1 MNPMRT
7 AIFGGSFNPIHRGHI
22 ALADFVVQGGWTDEV
37 WLLVSPQNPLKAAAG
52 LLPEQLRL
60 ALAQQATENYDRI
73 KVSDFEFHLPRP
85 SFTYKT
91 LAALRES
98 YPDRSFQI
106 LIGADNWL
114 CFDRWACHEELL
126 RDYELLV
133 YPRQGYDIDTAS
145 LPPNVQ
151 FVPAPLFPFSSTQLR
166 EMLLRGEDLSGILPQ
181 EINKTANISLL
192 RELLRK

>member
-1 MNPMRT
+1 MPMRT

-37 WLLVSPQNPLKAAAG
+37 WLLVSPQNPLKAAVG

-85 SFTYKT
+85 SFTFKT

-98 YPDRSFQI
+98 HPDRSFQI
-106 LIGADNWL
+106 LIGADHWF
-114 CFDRWACHEELL
+114 CFDRWARHEELL

-133 YPRQGYDIDTAS
+133 YPREGYDIHTAS
-145 LPPNVQ
+145 LPPNVR

>member
-22 ALADFVVQGGWTDEV
+22 ALADFVVQGGWTEEL

-60 ALAQQATENYDRI
+60 ALAQQATGNYDRI

-98 YPDRSFQI
+98 HPDRSFQI

-114 CFDRWACHEELL
+114 CFDRWAHHEELL

-133 YPRQGYDIDTAS
+133 YPRQGYDIDTTS

>member
-1 MNPMRT
+1 MPMRT

-37 WLLVSPQNPLKAAAG
+37 WLIVSPQNPLKAAAG

-73 KVSDFEFHLPRP
+73 KVSDFEFHLTRP

-98 YPDRSFQI
+98 HPDRSFQI
-106 LIGADNWL
+106 LIGADNWS
-114 CFDRWACHEELL
+114 CFNRWAHHEELL

-133 YPRQGYDIDTAS
+133 YPREGYDIHTAS
-145 LPPNVQ
+145 LPPNVR

>member
-1 MNPMRT
+1 MPMRT

-85 SFTYKT
+85 SFTYKA

-98 YPDRSFQI
+98 HPGRSFQI

-114 CFDRWACHEELL
+114 CFDRWARHEELL

-133 YPRQGYDIDTAS
+133 YPREGYDIHTAS
-145 LPPNVQ
+145 LPPNVR

>member
-1 MNPMRT
+1 MPMRT

-98 YPDRSFQI
+98 HPDRSFQI
-106 LIGADNWL
+106 LIGADNWS
-114 CFDRWACHEELL
+114 CFNRWAHHEELL

-133 YPRQGYDIDTAS
+133 YPREGYDIHTAS
-145 LPPNVQ
+145 LPPNVR

>member
-1 MNPMRT
+1 MPMRT

-37 WLLVSPQNPLKAAAG
+37 WLLVSPQNPLKAAVG

-98 YPDRSFQI
+98 HPDRSFQI

-114 CFDRWACHEELL
+114 CFNRWARHEELL

-133 YPRQGYDIDTAS
+133 YPRQGYDIHTDS
-145 LPPNVQ
+145 LPPNVR

>member
-1 MNPMRT
+1 MPMRT

-98 YPDRSFQI
+98 HPDRSFQI

-114 CFDRWACHEELL
+114 CFNRWAHHKELL

-133 YPRQGYDIDTAS
+133 YPRQGYDIHTAS
-145 LPPNVQ
+145 LPPNVR

>member
-1 MNPMRT
+1 MPMRT

-114 CFDRWACHEELL
+114 CFDRWAHHEELL

-133 YPRQGYDIDTAS
+133 YPRQGYDIHTAS
-145 LPPNVQ
+145 LPPNVR

>member
-1 MNPMRT
+1 MPMRT

-98 YPDRSFQI
+98 HPDRSFQI

-114 CFDRWACHEELL
+114 CFDRWAHHEELL

-133 YPRQGYDIDTAS
+133 YPRQGYDIQTAS
-145 LPPNVQ
+145 LPLNVR

-166 EMLLRGEDLSGILPQ
+166 EMLLRGEDLSDILPQ

>member
-1 MNPMRT
+1 MPTRT

-85 SFTYKT
+85 SFTFKT

-98 YPDRSFQI
+98 HPDRSFQI

-114 CFDRWACHEELL
+114 CFDRWAHHEELL

-133 YPRQGYDIDTAS
+133 YPRQGYDIHTAS
-145 LPPNVQ
+145 LPPNVR

>member
-1 MNPMRT
+1 MPMRT

-98 YPDRSFQI
+98 HPDRSFQI

-114 CFDRWACHEELL
+114 CFNRWARHEELL

-133 YPRQGYDIDTAS
+133 YPRQGYDIHTDS
-145 LPPNVQ
+145 LPPNVR

>member
-1 MNPMRT
+1 MPMRT

-73 KVSDFEFHLPRP
+73 KVSDFEFNLPRP

-98 YPDRSFQI
+98 HPDRSFQI
-106 LIGADNWL
+106 LIGADNWS
-114 CFDRWACHEELL
+114 CFNRWARHEELL

-133 YPRQGYDIDTAS
+133 YPREGYDIHTAS
-145 LPPNVQ
+145 LPPNVR

-166 EMLLRGEDLSGILPQ
+166 EMLLRGEDLSDILPQ

>member
-1 MNPMRT
+1 MPMRT
-7 AIFGGSFNPIHRGHI
+7 AIFGGSFNPIHRRHI

-60 ALAQQATENYDRI
+60 DLAQQATENYDRI

-98 YPDRSFQI
+98 HPDRSFQI

-114 CFDRWACHEELL
+114 CFDRWARHEELL
-126 RDYELLV
+126 RDYALLV
-133 YPRQGYDIDTAS
+133 YP
-145 LPPNVQ
+145 
-151 FVPAPLFPFSSTQLR
+151 
-166 EMLLRGEDLSGILPQ
+166 
-181 EINKTANISLL
+181 
-192 RELLRK
+192 

>member
-1 MNPMRT
+1 MPMRT

-60 ALAQQATENYDRI
+60 ALAQQATGNYDRI

-98 YPDRSFQI
+98 HPDRSFQI
-106 LIGADNWL
+106 LIGADNWS
-114 CFDRWACHEELL
+114 CFNRWARHEELL

-133 YPRQGYDIDTAS
+133 YPRGGYDIHTAS
-145 LPPNVQ
+145 LPPNVR

-166 EMLLRGEDLSGILPQ
+166 AMLLRGEDLSGILPQ

>member
-1 MNPMRT
+1 MPMRT

-52 LLPEQLRL
+52 LLPEQFRL

-98 YPDRSFQI
+98 HPDRSFQI
-106 LIGADNWL
+106 LIGADNWQ
-114 CFDRWACHEELL
+114 CFNRWARYEELL

-133 YPRQGYDIDTAS
+133 YPRQGYDIHTDS
-145 LPPNVQ
+145 LPPNVR

>member
-1 MNPMRT
+1 MPTRT

-114 CFDRWACHEELL
+114 CFDRWAHHEELL

-133 YPRQGYDIDTAS
+133 YPRQGYDIHTAS
-145 LPPNVQ
+145 LPPNVR

-192 RELLRK
+192 RELLWK

>member
-1 MNPMRT
+1 MPMRT

-37 WLLVSPQNPLKAAAG
+37 WLLVSPQNPLKAAVG

-98 YPDRSFQI
+98 HPDRSFQI
-106 LIGADNWL
+106 LIGADNWS
-114 CFDRWACHEELL
+114 CFNRWARHEELL

-133 YPRQGYDIDTAS
+133 YPREGYDIHTAS
-145 LPPNVQ
+145 LPPNVR

>member
-1 MNPMRT
+1 MPMRT

-73 KVSDFEFHLPRP
+73 KVSDFEFNLPRP

-91 LAALRES
+91 LAALRGS
-98 YPDRSFQI
+98 HPDRSFQI

-114 CFDRWACHEELL
+114 CFDRWAHHEELL

-133 YPRQGYDIDTAS
+133 YPRQGYDIHTAS
-145 LPPNVQ
+145 LPPNVR

>member
-1 MNPMRT
+1 MPMRT

-60 ALAQQATENYDRI
+60 VLAQQATENYDRI

-98 YPDRSFQI
+98 HPDRSFQI

-114 CFDRWACHEELL
+114 CFDRWAHHEELL

-133 YPRQGYDIDTAS
+133 YPREGYDIHTAS
-145 LPPNVQ
+145 LPPNVR

>member
-1 MNPMRT
+1 MPMRT

-60 ALAQQATENYDRI
+60 ALAQQATGNYDRI

-98 YPDRSFQI
+98 HPDRSFQI
-106 LIGADNWL
+106 LIGADNWS
-114 CFDRWACHEELL
+114 CFNRWAHHEELL

-133 YPRQGYDIDTAS
+133 YPREGYDIHTAS
-145 LPPNVQ
+145 LPPNVR

>member
-1 MNPMRT
+1 MPMRT

-60 ALAQQATENYDRI
+60 TLAQQATGNYDRI

-98 YPDRSFQI
+98 HPDRSFQI
-106 LIGADNWL
+106 LIGADNWS
-114 CFDRWACHEELL
+114 CFNRWAHHEELL

-133 YPRQGYDIDTAS
+133 YPREGYDIHTAS
-145 LPPNVQ
+145 LPPNVR

-166 EMLLRGEDLSGILPQ
+166 EMLLRGEDLSDILPQ

>member
-1 MNPMRT
+1 MPMRT
-7 AIFGGSFNPIHRGHI
+7 AIFGGSFNPILRGHI

-37 WLLVSPQNPLKAAAG
+37 WLIVSPQNPLKAAAG

-98 YPDRSFQI
+98 HPDRSFQI
-106 LIGADNWL
+106 LIGADNWS
-114 CFDRWACHEELL
+114 CFNRWAHHEELL

-133 YPRQGYDIDTAS
+133 YPREGYDIHTAS
-145 LPPNVQ
+145 LPPNVR

>member
-1 MNPMRT
+1 MPMRI

-60 ALAQQATENYDRI
+60 ALAQQATGNYDRI

-98 YPDRSFQI
+98 HPDRSFQI
-106 LIGADNWL
+106 LIGADNWS
-114 CFDRWACHEELL
+114 CFNRWAHHEELL

-133 YPRQGYDIDTAS
+133 YPREGYDIHTAS
-145 LPPNVQ
+145 LPPNVR

>member
-1 MNPMRT
+1 MPMRT

-37 WLLVSPQNPLKAAAG
+37 WLLVSPQNPLKAAVG

-60 ALAQQATENYDRI
+60 ALAQQATGNYDRI

-98 YPDRSFQI
+98 HPDRSFQI
-106 LIGADNWL
+106 LIGADNWS
-114 CFDRWACHEELL
+114 CFNRWAHHEELL

-133 YPRQGYDIDTAS
+133 YPREGYDIHTAS
-145 LPPNVQ
+145 LPPNVR

>member
-1 MNPMRT
+1 MPTRT

-60 ALAQQATENYDRI
+60 ALAQQATGNYDRI

-98 YPDRSFQI
+98 HPDRSFQI

-114 CFDRWACHEELL
+114 CFNRWARHEELL

-133 YPRQGYDIDTAS
+133 YPRLGYDIHTAS
-145 LPPNVQ
+145 LPPNVR

>member
-1 MNPMRT
+1 MPMRT

-37 WLLVSPQNPLKAAAG
+37 WLLVSPQNPLKAAVG

-91 LAALRES
+91 LAALREIH
-98 YPDRSFQI
+98 PDRSFQI

-114 CFDRWACHEELL
+114 CFDRWARHEELL

-133 YPRQGYDIDTAS
+133 YPREGYDIDTAS
-145 LPPNVQ
+145 LPPNVS

-166 EMLLRGEDLSGILPQ
+166 EMLLRGENLSGILPQ

>member
-1 MNPMRT
+1 MPMRT

-52 LLPEQLRL
+52 LLPEHLRL

-98 YPDRSFQI
+98 HPDRSFQI

-114 CFDRWACHEELL
+114 CFDRWAHHEELL

-133 YPRQGYDIDTAS
+133 YPRQGYDIHTAS
-145 LPPNVQ
+145 LPPNVR

>member
-1 MNPMRT
+1 MPMRT

-106 LIGADNWL
+106 LIGADNWS
-114 CFDRWACHEELL
+114 CFNRWAHHEELL

-133 YPRQGYDIDTAS
+133 YPRQGYDIHTAS
-145 LPPNVQ
+145 LPSNVR

>member
-1 MNPMRT
+1 MRT

-98 YPDRSFQI
+98 HPDRSFQI
-106 LIGADNWL
+106 LIGADNWS
-114 CFDRWACHEELL
+114 CFNRWAHHEELL

-133 YPRQGYDIDTAS
+133 YPRQGYDIHTAS
-145 LPPNVQ
+145 LPPNVR

>member
-1 MNPMRT
+1 MPMRT

-114 CFDRWACHEELL
+114 CFDRWAHHEELL

-133 YPRQGYDIDTAS
+133 YPREGYDIHTAS
-145 LPPNVQ
+145 LPPNVR

>member
-1 MNPMRT
+1 MPTRT

-85 SFTYKT
+85 SFTFKT

-98 YPDRSFQI
+98 HPDRSFQI

-114 CFDRWACHEELL
+114 CFDRWAHHEELL

-133 YPRQGYDIDTAS
+133 YPREGYDIHTAS
-145 LPPNVQ
+145 LPPNVR

>member
-1 MNPMRT
+1 MPMRT

-60 ALAQQATENYDRI
+60 ALAQQATGNYDRI

-98 YPDRSFQI
+98 HPDRSFQI
-106 LIGADNWL
+106 LIGADNWS
-114 CFDRWACHEELL
+114 CFNRWARHEELL

-133 YPRQGYDIDTAS
+133 YPRQGYDIQTAS
-145 LPPNVQ
+145 LPPNVR
-151 FVPAPLFPFSSTQLR
+151 FVLAPLFPFSSTQLR

>member
-1 MNPMRT
+1 MPMRT

-73 KVSDFEFHLPRP
+73 KVSDFEFYLPRP

-98 YPDRSFQI
+98 HPDRSFQI
-106 LIGADNWL
+106 LIGADNWS
-114 CFDRWACHEELL
+114 CFNRWARHEELL

-133 YPRQGYDIDTAS
+133 YPREGYDIHTAS
-145 LPPNVQ
+145 LPPNVR

>member
-1 MNPMRT
+1 MPMRT

-60 ALAQQATENYDRI
+60 ALAQQATGNYDRI

-98 YPDRSFQI
+98 HPDRSFQI
-106 LIGADNWL
+106 LIGADNWS
-114 CFDRWACHEELL
+114 CFNRWARHEELL

-133 YPRQGYDIDTAS
+133 YPRQDSAC
-145 LPPNVQ
+145 
-151 FVPAPLFPFSSTQLR
+151 TQGVVRACL
-166 EMLLRGEDLSGILPQ
+166 
-181 EINKTANISLL
+181 A
-192 RELLRK
+192 

>member
-1 MNPMRT
+1 MRT

-52 LLPEQLRL
+52 LFPEQLRL

-114 CFDRWACHEELL
+114 CFDRWAHHEELL

-133 YPRQGYDIDTAS
+133 YPRQGYDIDTTS

>member
-1 MNPMRT
+1 MPMRT

-37 WLLVSPQNPLKAAAG
+37 WLLVSPQNPLKAAVG

-60 ALAQQATENYDRI
+60 ALAQQATGNYDRI

-98 YPDRSFQI
+98 HPDRSFQI
-106 LIGADNWL
+106 LIGADNWS
-114 CFDRWACHEELL
+114 CFNRWAHHEELL

-133 YPRQGYDIDTAS
+133 YPRQGYDIHTAS
-145 LPPNVQ
+145 LPPNVR

-166 EMLLRGEDLSGILPQ
+166 EMLLRGENLSGILPQ

>member
-1 MNPMRT
+1 MPMRT

-98 YPDRSFQI
+98 HPDRSFQI
-106 LIGADNWL
+106 LIGADNWA
-114 CFDRWACHEELL
+114 CFNRWARHEELL

-133 YPRQGYDIDTAS
+133 YPREGYDIHTAS
-145 LPPNVQ
+145 LPPNVRL
-151 FVPAPLFPFSSTQLR
+151 VPAPLFPFSSTQLR

>member
-1 MNPMRT
+1 MPMRT

-60 ALAQQATENYDRI
+60 ALAQQATGNYDRI

-98 YPDRSFQI
+98 HPDRSFQI
-106 LIGADNWL
+106 LIGADNWS
-114 CFDRWACHEELL
+114 CFNRWAHHEELL

-133 YPRQGYDIDTAS
+133 YPREGYDIHTAS
-145 LPPNVQ
+145 LPPNVR

-166 EMLLRGEDLSGILPQ
+166 EMLLRGEDLSDILPQ